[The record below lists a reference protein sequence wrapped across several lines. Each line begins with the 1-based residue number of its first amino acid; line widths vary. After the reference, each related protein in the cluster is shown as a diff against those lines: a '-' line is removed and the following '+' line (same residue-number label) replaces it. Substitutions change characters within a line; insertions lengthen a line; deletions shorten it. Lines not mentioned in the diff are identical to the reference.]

1 MLKKKFLEYHDYAKA
16 TISDL
21 FKPDQLKDAGLLKA
35 ENMQTIYLENK
46 GTGFVVKPL
55 PIEAQYSPVY
65 AISVADVNH
74 DGNADMILAGNNSWT
89 RIKFGRYR
97 ANHGVLLLG
106 DGRGNFTYVP
116 QFKSGLNV
124 RGDIRSMQV
133 IHTKNNLKIIF
144 GANDSF
150 VETYTNIN

>member
-1 MLKKKFLEYHDYAKA
+1 
-16 TISDL
+16 
-21 FKPDQLKDAGLLKA
+21 
-35 ENMQTIYLENK
+35 MQSIYLENE
-46 GTGFVVKPL
+46 GNGFVVKPL

-65 AISVADVNH
+65 AIGVADVNH

-106 DGRGNFTYVP
+106 DGKGNFTYVP

-124 RGDIRSMQV
+124 RDDIRSMQV
-133 IHTKNNLKIIF
+133 IHSKNNLKIIF

-150 VETYTNIN
+150 VETYTTIN